1 MEVGASPRAS
11 EILAERIRASATAQG
26 VTRLV
31 VIIDGHSGSGKTTLA
46 NLLAHHLKA
55 LHISLDDMYPGW
67 GGLEVGSAMVRGV
80 LDPEEPGYRR
90 WDWNT
95 NQPAEWRKLSHD
107 RDLVI
112 EGSGAMSQANRAL
125 ATFGIW
131 VRLDQEERKRRAL
144 ARDGPTIH
152 QHWERWTAQEQA
164 FFARERPDTLADA
177 IMDGRTGE
185 VVFRADLVK
194 TEE

>member
-1 MEVGASPRAS
+1 MAGGASPRAVKN
-11 EILAERIRASATAQG
+11 LAERIRAAAVAQG
-26 VTRLV
+26 GSRLV
-31 VIIDGHSGSGKTTLA
+31 VLIDGHSGSGKTTLA
-46 NLLAHHLKA
+46 DQLADRLKA

-95 NQPAEWRKLSHD
+95 NQPAEWRRLPSD

-112 EGSGAMSQANRAL
+112 EGSGAMSHANRAL

-131 VRLDQEERKRRAL
+131 VRLDQQERKRRAL
-144 ARDGPTIH
+144 ARDGADIH
-152 QHWERWTAQEQA
+152 QHWDRWTAQEQA

-185 VVFRADLVK
+185 FAFRGDPAPAK
-194 TEE
+194 

>member
-1 MEVGASPRAS
+1 MEGGASPRAI
-11 EILAERIRASATAQG
+11 ENLAERVRASAADQSA
-26 VTRLV
+26 TRLV

-46 NLLAHHLKA
+46 TQLAERLEA
-55 LHISLDDMYPGW
+55 LQIPLDDMYPGW

-80 LDPEEPGYRR
+80 LDPQEPGYRR

-95 NQPAEWRKLSHD
+95 NQPAEWRRVSSE

-112 EGSGAMSQANRAL
+112 EGSGAMSRANRAL

-152 QHWERWTAQEQA
+152 QNWDRWTAQEQA

-177 IMDGRTGE
+177 IMDGRTGDF
-185 VVFRADLVK
+185 VFRADLV
-194 TEE
+194 TSEE